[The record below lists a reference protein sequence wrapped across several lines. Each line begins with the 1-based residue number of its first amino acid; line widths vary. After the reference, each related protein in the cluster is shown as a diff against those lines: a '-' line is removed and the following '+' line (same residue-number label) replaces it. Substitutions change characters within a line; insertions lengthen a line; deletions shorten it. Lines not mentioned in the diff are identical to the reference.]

1 MKYIF
6 IGKIVNTHGI
16 KGEVRLISNF
26 KFKDKVFI
34 KNMPI
39 YIGKN
44 KTKEIIKTYRPHKQ
58 FDMITLNGY
67 NNINDILK
75 YKGLLVYINNEDL
88 ILNNNEYLDEDLIGL
103 KVIIDNNIKGTI
115 KNIEDYKTYKLII
128 VNNDEKDYLIPYVS
142 DIIENIDFKKGNI
155 YIKKDLEG
163 LFDK

>member
-34 KNMPI
+34 KDMPI
-39 YIGKN
+39 YIGKD
-44 KTKEIIKTYRPHKQ
+44 KTKEIINTYRPHKQ

-75 YKGLLVYINNEDL
+75 YKGLPVYINNEDL

-103 KVIIDNNIKGTI
+103 KVIIDNNIKGNI

-128 VNNDEKDYLIPYVS
+128 VNNDEKDYLIPYAS

-163 LFDK
+163 LFNK